1 MPDYRAIYDTIIE
14 QQANYNSSQ
23 NSPGFLNCVL
33 EQRWLQ
39 TLGGRS
45 LDFGCGAGFVVE
57 FLSQSPF
64 QLEVWAVDVSEVAV
78 SKTLTRLRQ
87 LRPGAGDER
96 VQRLTDLTL
105 PFADDFF
112 GLVTCF
118 DVLEHLDE
126 TDILAAWS
134 ELQRVLRRGGMFFGS
149 VSCRPS
155 GSIDQFGD
163 NLHRTV
169 RSIDWWQQLLD
180 PDRLEYHR
188 DSGQLTLWKKIK
200 KQLHRSS

>member
-1 MPDYRAIYDTIIE
+1 MPDYRAIYDSIIE
-14 QQANYNSSQ
+14 RQANYNSAQ
-23 NSPGFLNCVL
+23 HSPGFLNCVQ
-33 EQRWLQ
+33 EQHWLS

-45 LDFGCGAGFVVE
+45 LDYGCGAGFVVE
-57 FLSQSPF
+57 YLSQSPF

-78 SKTLTRLRQ
+78 HRTLARLRQ
-87 LRPGAGDER
+87 VRPGVGEER
-96 VQRLTDLTL
+96 VQRLSEGPL

-126 TDILAAWS
+126 ADILTAWS
-134 ELQRVLRRGGMFFGS
+134 EIQRVLRRGGMFFGS

-155 GSIDQFGD
+155 GSTDASGD

-169 RSIDWWQQLLD
+169 RSIDWWLELLE

-188 DSGQLTLWKKIK
+188 DSSQLTLWKKSK
-200 KQLHRSS
+200 KPLAQAK